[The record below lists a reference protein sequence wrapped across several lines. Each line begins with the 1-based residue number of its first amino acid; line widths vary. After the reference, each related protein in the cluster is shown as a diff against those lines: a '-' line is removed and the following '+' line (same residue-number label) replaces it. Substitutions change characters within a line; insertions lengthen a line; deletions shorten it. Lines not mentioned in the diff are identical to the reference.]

1 MISNPTKALL
11 TILCAGMI
19 LPLMAQNLVPNG
31 SFEANDYGQVRDWK
45 QPIEDYYHYE
55 VQTTFV
61 DSELVYNAINGLCLL
76 QPAPSEFL
84 VAKLK
89 TPLQKGKRYC
99 LSMNIHYGN
108 TFIGK
113 FSFLKSIEIA
123 FSDTTIAVWK
133 RTKLFLPPRLSI
145 PVEMESNQIKQPE
158 RIEFDAEGNE
168 HFIVIGKFHST
179 AGAMTFEEKRNA
191 IWREQ
196 YYAADSIKKHFLTL
210 MPPPREHYDKKET
223 KREIRK
229 LKDSLEKLEMAKID
243 AVLANASFYQ
253 QKVAQLAKEGD
264 SSTYH
269 VRVYMDNICITPV
282 RENNECICN
291 ESEQKPFEIGRTY
304 RLNNI
309 QFDLNKASFKP
320 QSYAEMDNLISVL
333 RRYPKMI
340 IQLNGHTDSLNTD
353 AYNIDLSNRRAK
365 AVFDYIV
372 SKGISGKR
380 LSWKGFGESKPITDN
395 TTEEARAVNRRV
407 EFFVVK
413 VE

>member
-1 MISNPTKALL
+1 
-11 TILCAGMI
+11 MI
-19 LPLMAQNLVPNG
+19 LYCGITFPLMAQNLVPNG

-55 VQTTFV
+55 VLTEHS

-99 LSMNIHYGN
+99 LSMNMYYGS

-113 FSFLKSIEIA
+113 FDYLKSLDIA
-123 FSDTTIAVWK
+123 FSDTIISVWK
-133 RTKLFLPPRLSI
+133 RRKLFLTPRISI
-145 PVEMESNQIKQPE
+145 PVEMELRQIKQPE
-158 RIEFDAEGNE
+158 RVVFEAEGNE
-168 HFIVIGKFHST
+168 QFIVIGKFHST
-179 AGAMTFEEKRNA
+179 QGPITFEEKRNA

-196 YYAADSIKKHFLTL
+196 YYAADSIKKYFLTL
-210 MPPPREHYDKKET
+210 LPPPRDRYDKKET

-243 AVLANASFYQ
+243 AVHANASFYQ
-253 QKVAQLAKEGD
+253 QKVAQLAHSED
-264 SSTYH
+264 SSSYH
-269 VRVYMDNICITPV
+269 VRVYMDNICITPL

-291 ESEQKPFEIGRTY
+291 QSEQKPFEPGRTY

-309 QFDLNKASFKP
+309 QFDLDKATFKP
-320 QSYAEMDNLISVL
+320 QSYAEMDNLIRVL
-333 RRYPKMI
+333 RKYPKMM

-353 AYNIDLSNRRAK
+353 AYNIDLSNRRAR
-365 AVFDYIV
+365 AVFEYIV
-372 SKGISGKR
+372 SKGISNKR
-380 LSWKGFGESKPITDN
+380 LTWKGFGETKPITDN

-407 EFFVVK
+407 EFLVIK

>member
-1 MISNPTKALL
+1 MISVKTKSLL
-11 TILCAGMI
+11 TILFVGMTF
-19 LPLMAQNLVPNG
+19 PLAAQNLVPNG

-55 VQTTFV
+55 VQTAYI
-61 DSELVYNAINGLCLL
+61 DSEMVYNAINGLCLL

-89 TPLQKGKRYC
+89 TPLIPGKRYC
-99 LSMNIHYGN
+99 LSMNMYYGN

-113 FSFLKSIEIA
+113 FDYLKSIEVA
-123 FSDTTIAVWK
+123 FSDTTISVWK
-133 RTKLFLPPRLSI
+133 RRKLFLTPRLSM
-145 PVEMESNQIKQPE
+145 PVVMEARQIKQPE
-158 RIEFDAEGNE
+158 RVEFEADGTEQY
-168 HFIVIGKFHST
+168 IIIGKFHST
-179 AGAMTFEEKRNA
+179 NGAMTFEEKRNA

-196 YYAADSIKKHFLTL
+196 YYAADSIKKYFLTL
-210 MPPPREHYDKKET
+210 LPPVRDHYDKKGSR
-223 KREIRK
+223 REVRK

-243 AVLANASFYQ
+243 AVHANASFYQ
-253 QKVAQLAKEGD
+253 EKVAQLANAED

-291 ESEQKPFEIGRTY
+291 ESVQKPFETGRTY
-304 RLNNI
+304 RLNNVL
-309 QFDLNKASFKP
+309 FDLDKATFKP
-320 QSYAEMDNLISVL
+320 QSYAEMDNLIRVL

-365 AVFDYIV
+365 AVFEYIV
-372 SKGISGKR
+372 SKGISNKR

-407 EFFVVK
+407 EFLVIK